1 MSAQKLGKLVDGI
14 FAASCTCI
22 EPIGVPQCREFYR
35 ARGQKLFIVALQAHE
50 RLDRRVLDR
59 RAVRWAN

>member
-22 EPIGVPQCREFYR
+22 EPIGVPQCREFYL
-35 ARGQKLFIVALQAHE
+35 ARGQKLFTVALQAHE
-50 RLDRRVLDR
+50 LCWTDARPVDRPTRL
-59 RAVRWAN
+59 